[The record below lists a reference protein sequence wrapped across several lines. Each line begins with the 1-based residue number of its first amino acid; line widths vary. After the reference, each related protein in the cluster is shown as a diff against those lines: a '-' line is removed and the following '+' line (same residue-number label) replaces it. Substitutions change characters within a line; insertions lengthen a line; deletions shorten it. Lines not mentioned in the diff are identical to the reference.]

1 MKRMKRYFP
10 FTGLL
15 LVIVLIP
22 FITSCEKSS
31 ENPLKVSDVKHT
43 GCKTFK
49 SLVDKNQ
56 DCIEYQTADSNYLKI
71 NRINVA
77 FNCCIDNVKI
87 HTSIDQDWVIT
98 VKETEICPQ
107 PCDCICLYD
116 LEYTIGPLEYGTY
129 LLQIVEEYADTMTVE
144 FKFSG
149 STQGSYCEL
158 RDGYP
163 WDVE

>member
-1 MKRMKRYFP
+1 MYR
-10 FTGLL
+10 
-15 LVIVLIP
+15 I
-22 FITSCEKSS
+22 
-31 ENPLKVSDVKHT
+31 
-43 GCKTFK
+43 
-49 SLVDKNQ
+49 
-56 DCIEYQTADSNYLKI
+56 SN
-71 NRINVA
+71 A

-87 HTSIDQDWVIT
+87 HTSIDQEWVIT